1 MARKAMVTRTILATL
16 CTYVSMNLETLT
28 TEEKT
33 VVLSGSYEDKP
44 IKEALKKVR
53 SMIDETKELA
63 VKVINLESHNT
74 LYGMY
79 EEDFIANAMEL
90 DEKRQP
96 VDSIEETENE

>member
-44 IKEALKKVR
+44 VKEALKKVR
-53 SMIDETKELA
+53 SVIDETKELA

-79 EEDFIANAMEL
+79 EEDFIKNAMEL
-90 DEKRQP
+90 NEKRQP
-96 VDSIEETENE
+96 IEFTEDPEKE